1 MTTTFEK
8 SFDIEAPIEEVFE
21 QWAQF
26 ANYPRF
32 MPHVREVQ
40 SMEGNRWIWETAD
53 QQWQMEMT
61 TQTPLTSISWR
72 ITAPDHTSD
81 ATMHFE
87 PIDDGHGTKLIY
99 TTHYPNGFGAQ
110 HTAASVVED
119 MQNALMRF
127 AKQAV
132 DQTTEEVAEQSA
144 EQTQATEDAQPMKE
158 AFAPLNLVSSAASRA
173 AQELEDDIPFIVEST
188 KTLQRT
194 LAEATQAWTSSFAKA
209 FESFNA
215 LLWSPVES
223 LGQELDP
230 SVRTWSPNFEMTEEN
245 GMLLVRAELPGYEA
259 EDLHVEIV
267 DGDLLISGE
276 RQLSQ
281 PAGEADS
288 DENIHMSERFEQR
301 LTLTQAVEAR
311 GVDAQ
316 VTPEGQLRIALPLKQ
331 EEAAYAGA

>member
-8 SFDIEAPIEEVFE
+8 SFDIDAPIEEVFE

-40 SMEGNRWIWETAD
+40 SMEGNRWIWETGD
-53 QQWQMEMT
+53 QQWQVEMT
-61 TQTPLTSISWR
+61 AQTPQKSISWR
-72 ITAPDHTSD
+72 ITAPDYTSD
-81 ATMHFE
+81 ATMRFE
-87 PIDDGHGTKLIY
+87 PLEDGQGTKLVY

-132 DQTTEEVAEQSA
+132 GQATEEIA
-144 EQTQATEDAQPMKE
+144 EQTAEQAQVMEKV
-158 AFAPLNLVSSAASRA
+158 FSPLNLVSGAASRA

-215 LLWSPVES
+215 LIWSPVES
-223 LGQELDP
+223 LAHELDP
-230 SVRTWSPNFEMTEEN
+230 SVQTWSPRFEMTEGD
-245 GMLLVRAELPGYEA
+245 GMLLVRSELPGYEA
-259 EDLHVEIV
+259 TDLHVEIV
-267 DGDLLISGE
+267 DGELLISGE
-276 RQLSQ
+276 RQVSQ
-281 PAGEADS
+281 SAGEAGSEED
-288 DENIHMSERFEQR
+288 IHVLERFQQR
-301 LTLTQAVEAR
+301 LTLTQAVEASQ
-311 GVDAQ
+311 VEAQ
-316 VTPEGQLRIALPLKQ
+316 VTPAGQLRIALPLKQ